1 MPVCFY
7 RSRDEFMLEHPSA
20 MDKADVLAAEESR
33 KCHWL
38 FDHAIYDKRKK
49 QFIVSYYSPCAP
61 SPDPCILTIVIKAFR
76 GKLTPT
82 VYQKFDE

>member
-7 RSRDEFMLEHPSA
+7 RSRDKFALEHPSV

-38 FDHAIYDKRKK
+38 FDHAIHDRRKK
-49 QFIVSYYSPCAP
+49 QFIVSYYSPCNKT
-61 SPDPCILTIVIKAFR
+61 PDLCILTIVIRSFR
-76 GKLTPT
+76 GKLSPF